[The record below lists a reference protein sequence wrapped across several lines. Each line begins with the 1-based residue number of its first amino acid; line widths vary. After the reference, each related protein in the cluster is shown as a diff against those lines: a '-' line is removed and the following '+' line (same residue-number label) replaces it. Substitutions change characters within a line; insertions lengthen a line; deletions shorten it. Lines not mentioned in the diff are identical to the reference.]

1 MCNGLISATVGLSAT
16 KMCSDRREW
25 VAEAVAN
32 GSRRL
37 GCRTVANGLPMPSQ
51 MVRDDWVAGPSRMV
65 LPDRRNWLSATV
77 RLDGDWVW
85 E

>member
-32 GSRRL
+32 GLPRPSR
-37 GCRTVANGLPMPSQ
+37 

>member
-1 MCNGLISATVGLSAT
+1 MVLPEQSRMVRDDWVWVLG
-16 KMCSDRREW
+16 SDRREW

-37 GCRTVANGLPMPSQ
+37 GLSLGRTVANG
-51 MVRDDWVAGPSRMV
+51 VAGPSRMV

-77 RLDGDWVW
+77 
-85 E
+85 